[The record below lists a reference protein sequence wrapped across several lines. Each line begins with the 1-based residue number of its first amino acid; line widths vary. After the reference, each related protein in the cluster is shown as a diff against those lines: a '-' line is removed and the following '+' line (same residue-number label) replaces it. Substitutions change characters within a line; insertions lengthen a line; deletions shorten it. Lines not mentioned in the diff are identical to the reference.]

1 TATGSGL
8 WRWGRLEHFGW
19 CGSLLAVIFGLLF
32 LGIGLNSRHG
42 TSETIASVQLAQAIA
57 GTDDVRTY
65 GTIAVYRP
73 EGAESLIQTSQ
84 GGEFL
89 PDMTGAAGSTSRM
102 VTTDLGTFHWEN
114 VSQPPGVVGVYSIV
128 TSGTNADRL
137 EARATVTAEGIVGTC
152 AAQLSA
158 GTDAVI
164 ATRRGRMSVQLAV
177 DGNFTAGPDDVME
190 PDQYLDATLLND
202 VQDRRR
208 RILQQLFGNQQ
219 WQNSLDQPQLLVW
232 VSGWEH
238 GFQFGE
244 GLERQGDT
252 LLIAPLELSRPAAG
266 TEFVI
271 PSPLLDFVNLR
282 PPDGSS
288 PASFW
293 DDGRQEWQQRS
304 SPSTTWLSVQVP
316 AAFLPLQAKHVRLE
330 INVSGLMG
338 QIEILGT
345 KDGNVVSLQTV
356 ADPVG
361 TVIIDIDDPESLT
374 VSENGELPLGVS
386 AGVLEESDPA
396 QANSATGTG
405 FDADTPAN
413 YWRIDSLSVQLR
425 AITTEFAEED

>member
-1 TATGSGL
+1 
-8 WRWGRLEHFGW
+8 
-19 CGSLLAVIFGLLF
+19 
-32 LGIGLNSRHG
+32 
-42 TSETIASVQLAQAIA
+42 
-57 GTDDVRTY
+57 
-65 GTIAVYRP
+65 
-73 EGAESLIQTSQ
+73 
-84 GGEFL
+84 
-89 PDMTGAAGSTSRM
+89 
-102 VTTDLGTFHWEN
+102 
-114 VSQPPGVVGVYSIV
+114 
-128 TSGTNADRL
+128 
-137 EARATVTAEGIVGTC
+137 
-152 AAQLSA
+152 
-158 GTDAVI
+158 
-164 ATRRGRMSVQLAV
+164 
-177 DGNFTAGPDDVME
+177 
-190 PDQYLDATLLND
+190 
-202 VQDRRR
+202 
-208 RILQQLFGNQQ
+208 
-219 WQNSLDQPQLLVW
+219 

-252 LLIAPLELSRPAAG
+252 LLIAPLEFSRPAAG

-271 PSPLLDFVNLR
+271 PSPLLDYVNLR

-330 INVSGLMG
+330 IKVSGLMG

-356 ADPVG
+356 TDPVG

-386 AGVLEESDPA
+386 AGVLAESDPSE
-396 QANSATGTG
+396 ANSTAGSG
-405 FDADTPAN
+405 FDADAPAN
-413 YWRIDSLSVQLR
+413 YWKVDSLSVQLR